1 MSRPPSSLD
10 SLRTA
15 ASRGLIALLWVHV
28 PLNCAL
34 ALSVGNPWL
43 APAVLAVALAGAATA
58 CWLCTGSSL
67 LTRLVVA
74 VSLMGMVALMVAEL
88 SGHPWQPDGHMY
100 FFVGLAALTTYCDW
114 RALLMAGLAASLH
127 HLMLNW
133 VLPQAVYP
141 GGSDLPRVALH
152 AALVMLEVSILA
164 WLSCKIVF
172 LFALA
177 AASAEA
183 AEAARA
189 ATERAHAEQELL
201 QLRLQADRRAGALL
215 LAARLE
221 ADVGGLVLEAASAAA
236 EVDGTAC
243 TLAEAAEEAM
253 SQTSALASASGQTA
267 TGMQAV
273 TVAVEELSCSV
284 RQITGHMA
292 RAAVVAALATEEAG
306 RTDRMV
312 QHLAD
317 SAARIGEVVGLVR
330 GIAAQTNLLALNATI
345 EAARAG
351 DAGKGFSVVAGEVK
365 VLAAQTARATD
376 EIGAHVRAI
385 QSETTSAVAAI
396 GGISATIGELGGL
409 TASVAA
415 AVEQQHA
422 MTREIGRSASQAAAG
437 TQSVSATLDALA
449 DSTGRTGTAAS
460 VGRVAAGRLSGQCGA
475 VSDAVRGFMEAMRA
489 A

>member
-1 MSRPPSSLD
+1 MPRRPTSLD
-10 SLRTA
+10 NLRES
-15 ASRGLIALLWVHV
+15 ASRGLIVLLWVHV
-28 PLNCAL
+28 PFNATVAL
-34 ALSVGNPWL
+34 AVGNPWL
-43 APAVLAVALAGAATA
+43 PQVVLGVLMAGTATA
-58 CWLCTGSSL
+58 CWLRTGSSL
-67 LTRLVVA
+67 LTRLAVA
-74 VSLMGMVALMVAEL
+74 VALMGMAALIVAALA
-88 SGHPWQPDGHMY
+88 GHLWQLDGHMY
-100 FFVGLAALTTYCDW
+100 FFVGLATLAAYCDW
-114 RALLMAGLAASLH
+114 RALLMAAAATTLH
-127 HLMLNW
+127 HLMLNY
-133 VLPQAVYP
+133 VMPQAVYP
-141 GGSDLPRVALH
+141 GGSDLPRVLLH
-152 AALVMLEVSILA
+152 GTVVMLETAMLSWLTCQLVS
-164 WLSCKIVF
+164 
-172 LFALA
+172 LFAVA
-177 AASAEA
+177 AASADA
-183 AEAARA
+183 ADAARE
-189 ATERAHAEQELL
+189 ATERAHAEQAA
-201 QLRLQADRRAGALL
+201 LRLRVEADRRAGALL

-221 ADVGGLVLEAASAAA
+221 ADVGGLVLEAESAAF
-236 EVDGTAC
+236 EVDGTARA
-243 TLAEAAEEAM
+243 LAEAAAEAM
-253 SQTSALASASGQTA
+253 SRTGTLAEASGQTA

-273 TVAVEELSCSV
+273 TVAVEELSASV

-292 RAAVVAALATEEAG
+292 RAAVVADHATEEAG

-385 QSETTSAVAAI
+385 QAETTNAVAAI
-396 GGISATIGELGGL
+396 GGIAATIGELGGL

-415 AVEQQHA
+415 AVEQQEA
-422 MTREIGRSASQAAAG
+422 ITREIGRSAQHAAAG
-437 TQSVSATLDALA
+437 TRSVTATLDALA

-460 VGRVAAGRLSGQCGA
+460 VGQVAAGRLSRQCGA

>member
-1 MSRPPSSLD
+1 MLKPPSSLD
-10 SLRTA
+10 NLRA
-15 ASRGLIALLWVHV
+15 VASRGLIALLWVHV
-28 PLNCAL
+28 PLNCAVAL
-34 ALSVGNPWL
+34 AVGNSWL
-43 APAVLAVALAGAATA
+43 MPAILAVCLAGAATA
-58 CWLCTGSSL
+58 CWLRTGDSL

-74 VSLMGMVALMVAEL
+74 VALMGMASLIVAEL
-88 SGHPWQPDGHMY
+88 SGHPWQLDGHMY
-100 FFVGLAALTTYCDW
+100 FFVGLAALTAYCDW
-114 RALLMAGLAASLH
+114 RALLMAGMAASLH

-133 VLPQAVYP
+133 VLPQAIYP
-141 GGSDLPRVALH
+141 GGSDLPRVVLH
-152 AALVMLEVSILA
+152 GGVVMLETSILA
-164 WLSCKIVF
+164 WLSCQIVA

-189 ATERAHAEQELL
+189 ATERAHAEQAAL
-201 QLRLQADRRAGALL
+201 QTRLQADRRSGALL

-221 ADVGGLVLEAASAAA
+221 ADVGGLVLEAASAAS
-236 EVDGTAC
+236 EVDDTARA
-243 TLAEAAEEAM
+243 LAEAVAEAM
-253 SQTSALASASGQTA
+253 SQTGALASASGQTA

-273 TVAVEELSCSV
+273 TVAVEELSLSV
-284 RQITGHMA
+284 RQITEHMA
-292 RAAVVAALATEEAG
+292 RAAVVAGLATEEAG

-312 QHLAD
+312 QHLAA

-330 GIAAQTNLLALNATI
+330 GIAEQTNLLALNATI

-376 EIGAHVRAI
+376 EIASHVRAI
-385 QSETTSAVAAI
+385 QTETTSAVAAI

-415 AVEQQHA
+415 SVEQQHA
-422 MTREIGRSASQAAAG
+422 VACEIGRSARHAAAG
-437 TQSVSATLDALA
+437 TQSVSTTLDALA

-460 VGRVAAGRLSGQCGA
+460 VGRVAAGRLSEQCDA